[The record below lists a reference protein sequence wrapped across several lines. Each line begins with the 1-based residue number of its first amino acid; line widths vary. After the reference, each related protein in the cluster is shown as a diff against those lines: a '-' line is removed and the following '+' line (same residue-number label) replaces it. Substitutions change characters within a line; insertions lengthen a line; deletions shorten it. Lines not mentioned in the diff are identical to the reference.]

1 MIENNEM
8 YGDVNDIDEISRD
21 NMRKKVYVRKFV
33 EEFYSTTRVIRYS
46 DHSQARKRATGKE
59 RAFNAVHN

>member
-46 DHSQARKRATGKE
+46 DHS
-59 RAFNAVHN
+59 